1 MAAAGR
7 VVVGFFIDRLDQRTV
22 GAVLLAAQIGALF
35 AMLKFPSPNVALL
48 ASAVFGFAVG
58 VMITLPALI
67 IQREYPPAAFGIL
80 SALTLAIIQIGN
92 ACGPS
97 ILGWLRD
104 VTSSY
109 AVPIM
114 VCMALEIAAMAIIS
128 VRVGLARVAH

>member
-1 MAAAGR
+1 
-7 VVVGFFIDRLDQRTV
+7 
-22 GAVLLAAQIGALF
+22 
-35 AMLKFPSPNVALL
+35 MLKFPSPHVALL

-58 VMITLPALI
+58 VTITLPALI
-67 IQREYPPAAFGIL
+67 IQHEYPPIAFGML

-104 VTSSY
+104 VTGSY

-114 VCMALEIAAMAIIS
+114 VCMALEIVAIATYRFES
-128 VRVGLARVAH
+128 VSPERRSEAREGVARCSFSRLTSAY